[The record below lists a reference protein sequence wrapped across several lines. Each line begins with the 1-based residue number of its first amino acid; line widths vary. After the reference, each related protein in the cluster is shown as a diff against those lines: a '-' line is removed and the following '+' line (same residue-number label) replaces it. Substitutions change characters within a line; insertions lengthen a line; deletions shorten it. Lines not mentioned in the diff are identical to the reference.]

1 MFPPSADIRG
11 YSLRAVKG
19 ASAAD
24 ADDVVAGIL
33 MIRRD
38 SRVYHFNGRL
48 AGYAVENNSP
58 RRVFQKFRR
67 RLRLRGMFSGD
78 DKRLLSVFLKPCAG

>member
-1 MFPPSADIRG
+1 MDFQIVLPGKTIAG
-11 YSLRAVKG
+11 KG

-58 RRVFQKFRR
+58 RRVFQKLRR